1 MTGPAWNEVV
11 AGIGY
16 ADAELIGQGMESVV
30 VRLGDGLVGKVWTH
44 RTAGELLP
52 IQAFYAELAAQGLPF
67 ATPEMVEIR
76 SRDGVAVSLEKEI
89 SGTSVRTAVRNGQ
102 VSIAAAQE
110 ATVLVTDAL
119 RLTEAG
125 PATRALA
132 VLDEAYPLW
141 ADQPSWGHALAGL
154 VERRARRFR
163 GALLAALPDLD
174 RVVEQIQSELVA
186 VPSAGPA
193 GPGSGQIVHGDICP
207 ENILVDDAGRP
218 TALLDWGFLTTAGD
232 HTFDAATAAGFFDM
246 YGPDAAVHD
255 EALVERF
262 EALGHARERMLLY
275 RAAYGIATANAYS
288 ADGQDGHFAWCVRNV
303 EAFGRRRSRS

>member
-1 MTGPAWNEVV
+1 MTVPAWNEVV

-16 ADAELIGQGMESVV
+16 PDAELIGQGMESVV
-30 VRLGDGLVGKVWTH
+30 VRLGDGLAGKVWTH
-44 RTAGELLP
+44 RAAEELVP

-67 ATPEMVEIR
+67 ATPVMLEIR
-76 SRDGVAVSLEKEI
+76 SRVGVAVSIEREI
-89 SGTSVRTAVRNGQ
+89 SGTSVKTALRKGEL
-102 VSIAAAQE
+102 SIAAAQD

-119 RLTEAG
+119 RHTEAG
-125 PATRALA
+125 PATRALP
-132 VLDEAYPLW
+132 VLDEAHALW

-163 GALLAALPDLD
+163 DALLAAIPDLD
-174 RVVEQIQSELVA
+174 RVVERIRRELA
-186 VPSAGPA
+186 ALTA
-193 GPGSGQIVHGDICP
+193 ADGQIVHGDICP

-218 TALLDWGFLTTAGD
+218 TALLDWGFLTAAGD

-246 YGPDAAVHD
+246 YSPDAHVHD
-255 EALVERF
+255 ETLLERF

-288 ADGQDGHFAWCVRNV
+288 ADGQNGHFEWCVRNV
-303 EAFGRRRSRS
+303 EAFVRRDAPARPK